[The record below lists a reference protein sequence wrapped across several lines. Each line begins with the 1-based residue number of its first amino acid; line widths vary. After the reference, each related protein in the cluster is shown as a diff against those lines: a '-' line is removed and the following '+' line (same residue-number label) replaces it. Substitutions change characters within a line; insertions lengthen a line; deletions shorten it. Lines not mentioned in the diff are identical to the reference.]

1 MGCTLE
7 LRSIFDPDFHA
18 YCCCWKL
25 CLSFPTVSRKLH
37 ISPAQPFFLLAF
49 TRLVIL
55 AGAAGARGLINPFLP
70 HLLPQTASHY
80 VLLSCRR
87 GKQIWEIYE
96 RKLRESRPDPLAL
109 ILHHRGSICD
119 KLIDSSKKTIKPNHE
134 EKNRLRKPKQRREQ
148 GNQIY
153 KRYFLLALPILHQ
166 ILFSSRTRNT

>member
-1 MGCTLE
+1 MLLLLLYASENCVFPSPLFLE
-7 LRSIFDPDFHA
+7 SFTFPQLSPFS
-18 YCCCWKL
+18 CW
-25 CLSFPTVSRKLH
+25 LSP
-37 ISPAQPFFLLAF
+37 
-49 TRLVIL
+49 VIL

-153 KRYFLLALPILHQ
+153 KSYFLFALPILHQ
-166 ILFSSRTRNT
+166 ILFTSRTRNT